1 MKQGGHSSG
10 QAKGTIGNMATTR
23 PRATE
28 NQCWPHRSFPAA
40 RSVRWKCP
48 PASRA
53 RDALQRD
60 ASATVATCPVP
71 LCRLPCPHKHRSSRG
86 PRQIAMADVRASGPP
101 RCWNAWPAAWPVL
114 DPSTRRSS
122 ATTLLPCGRAGKE
135 SSWCRC
141 AVKMGA
147 ACHSPHQST
156 HPLIHPT
163 EQSCRR
169 RRPRRHRRRPRRLR
183 IPMACRNA

>member
-1 MKQGGHSSG
+1 MWRLRG
-10 QAKGTIGNMATTR
+10 
-23 PRATE
+23 RAQPKTSAGLIV
-28 NQCWPHRSFPAA
+28 PSRLRALSPL
-40 RSVRWKCP
+40 RVVRWKCP

-135 SSWCRC
+135 SSWYRC
-141 AVKMGA
+141 AVQMDA

-156 HPLIHPT
+156 HPLIHLT